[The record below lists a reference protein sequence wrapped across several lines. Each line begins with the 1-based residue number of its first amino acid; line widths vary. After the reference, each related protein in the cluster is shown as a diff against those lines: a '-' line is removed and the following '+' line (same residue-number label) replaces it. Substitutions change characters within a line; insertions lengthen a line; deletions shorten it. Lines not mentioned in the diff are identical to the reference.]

1 MEILSIC
8 DRTLHTW
15 ETLVAPYDISFL
27 IHFATLVLNFMLKF
41 HGSDSET
48 KFHILLFSYI
58 L

>member
-27 IHFATLVLNFMLKF
+27 IHFATLVLKL
-41 HGSDSET
+41 HAEVPWQ
-48 KFHILLFSYI
+48 
-58 L
+58 